1 MSNIEELLKKPIA
14 ELTDA
19 EVKQVMAHKK
29 KQEFEA
35 EQVRKEAI
43 ENECNLLVNAIVDEY
58 AQKSEDLRIWKDLQ
72 VEAILTHHKKMYES
86 LGTEPKETKQIS
98 YITKNGQRK
107 VVLEYADKFGFN
119 NEAVV
124 HIDKIKEIIK
134 REFANTNPKLF
145 GFVESILVKNSAG
158 DYDPKLLTKARKEAE
173 KLDNPQEILE
183 EFDKLEKC
191 KIVVGTSRYV
201 RAYQKDNNNK
211 WEGITLNFS
220 AL

>member
-1 MSNIEELLKKPIA
+1 MSNIEELLKKPITELSSA
-14 ELTDA
+14 EM
-19 EVKQVMAHKK
+19 EQVMAHKK
-29 KQEFEA
+29 KEEFEA
-35 EQVRKEAI
+35 EQARKQAI
-43 ENECNLLVNAIVDEY
+43 ENECDLLVNAIVEEY
-58 AQKSEDLRIWKDLQ
+58 SQKSEDLRIWKDLQ

-107 VVLEYADKFGFN
+107 VVLEYADKLGFN

-134 REFANTNPKLF
+134 REFADTNPKLF

-201 RAYQKDNNNK
+201 RAYEKDKNNK
-211 WEGITLNFS
+211 WQGITLNFS

>member
-1 MSNIEELLKKPIA
+1 MTTIEELLKKPIA

-35 EQVRKEAI
+35 EQARKQAV
-43 ENECNLLVNAIVDEY
+43 ENECDLLVNAIVDEY
-58 AQKSEDLRIWKDLQ
+58 TQKSEDLRIWKDLQ

>member
-43 ENECNLLVNAIVDEY
+43 ENECDLLVNAIVDEY
-58 AQKSEDLRIWKDLQ
+58 TQKSEDLRIWKDLQ

>member
-1 MSNIEELLKKPIA
+1 MSNIEKLLKKPITELSSA
-14 ELTDA
+14 EI
-19 EVKQVMAHKK
+19 EQVMAHKK
-29 KQEFEA
+29 KEEFEA
-35 EQVRKEAI
+35 EQARKQAI
-43 ENECNLLVNAIVDEY
+43 ENECDLLVNAIVEEY
-58 AQKSEDLRIWKDLQ
+58 SQKSEDLRIWKDLQ

-107 VVLEYADKFGFN
+107 VVLEYADKLGFN

-134 REFANTNPKLF
+134 REFADTNPKLF

-201 RAYQKDNNNK
+201 RAYEKDKNNK
-211 WEGITLNFS
+211 WQGITLNFS